1 MRLVKF
7 NAIVLDVR
15 AGKKSI
21 IINEDDANEIGLE
34 LNERALLTADG
45 KSIVCITETTK
56 TLVKRGTVA
65 VYKDVAETLGIE
77 TGSNVDV
84 TYAPAPKSVEFIRKK
99 IMGEKLTE
107 SQINDIIKDLIS
119 NELSDLD
126 IASFLYS
133 VYYRGLDMEEIR
145 NLTVAMLNS
154 GEKLELSGFVV
165 DKHSIG
171 GVPGNKVSLLIIP
184 IVASTD
190 LYIPKTSSR
199 AITSPSGTA
208 DTMSVLANVRFSLKE
223 IKEIVEKT
231 HGCIVW
237 GGALNLAPADDM
249 LIRVENPLRINPR
262 GLMLASVMAKKLAVG
277 AKIVALD
284 IPVGRGTKVAD
295 TADGE
300 RLAKDFVELGTSLG
314 VNVKAGITYGGQP
327 VGRAIGPA
335 LEAREALSALMDP
348 SSASMSLLSK
358 SASLAGI
365 LLDASGISK
374 QGEGYDVA
382 MELLKTGK
390 ALSKFREI
398 IEAQGGNPNVK
409 PDDLPIGTYRHEV
422 IAESDGYVTL
432 VDNESLVQIAR
443 AAGAPTDKGA
453 GIILH
458 QKQGYKVKKGDVLFE
473 IYAERSSKLSDA
485 VNIATYSPPVMI
497 EGMLLKSYP

>member
-1 MRLVKF
+1 VKF
-7 NAIVLDVR
+7 NTAVLDVK

-21 IINEDDANEIGLE
+21 IINEDDASETGLE
-34 LNERALLTADG
+34 LNERARLTVDG
-45 KSIVCITETTK
+45 KSTVCITETTK

-65 VYKDVAETLGIE
+65 IYRDVAEALGLE
-77 TGSNVDV
+77 NGEYVDV
-84 TYAPAPKSVEFIRKK
+84 AYEPSPKSVEVIRKK
-99 IMGEKLTE
+99 IAGEKLSE
-107 SQINDIIKDLIS
+107 NEINGIIGDLIS

-126 IASFLYS
+126 IASFLFS
-133 VYYRGLDMEEIR
+133 VHYKGLDMEEIR
-145 NLTVAMLNS
+145 NLTLAMLNS

-208 DTMSVLANVRFSLKE
+208 DTMSVLANVKFSLKE

-249 LIRVENPLRINPR
+249 LIRVENPLRVNPR
-262 GLMLASVMAKKLAVG
+262 GLMLASVMAKKLGVG

-284 IPVGRGTKVAD
+284 MPVGRGTKVAD
-295 TADGE
+295 MTDGE
-300 RLAKDFVELGTSLG
+300 KLARDFVELGRSLG
-314 VNVKAGITYGGQP
+314 INVRAGLTYGGQP

-335 LEAREALSALMDP
+335 LEAREALAALISP
-348 SSASMSLLSK
+348 NEASMSLLSK

-365 LLDASGISK
+365 ILEASGISQ
-374 QGEGYDVA
+374 QGQGYSTA
-382 MELLKTGK
+382 MDIMRSGK
-390 ALSKFREI
+390 ALSKMKEI
-398 IEAQGGNPNVK
+398 IEAQGGNPDIK
-409 PDDLPIGTYRHEV
+409 PDDLPVGTYRHQV
-422 IAESDGYVTL
+422 VAENDGYVTL
-432 VDNESLVQIAR
+432 VDNESIVQISR
-443 AAGAPTDKGA
+443 AAGTPTDRGA
-453 GIILH
+453 GVVLH

-473 IYAERSSKLSDA
+473 IYAERGSRLSDA
-485 VNIATYSPPVMI
+485 VNLASYSPPIVL
-497 EGMLLKSYP
+497 EGMLLKSYPQ

>member
-1 MRLVKF
+1 MKF
-7 NAIVLDVR
+7 NTVVLDVK

-34 LNERALLTADG
+34 LNERAMLTADG
-45 KSIVCITETTK
+45 KSAVCITETTK

-65 VYKDVAETLGIE
+65 IYRDVAETLGIQ
-77 TGSNVDV
+77 TGSSVEVN
-84 TYAPAPKSVEFIRKK
+84 YEPAPKSVEFIRKK
-99 IMGEKLTE
+99 IMGEKLSE
-107 SQINDIIKDLIS
+107 NQINHIIKDLIS

-126 IASFLYS
+126 IASFLFS
-133 VYYRGLDMEEIR
+133 VYYKGLDMEEIR
-145 NLTVAMLNS
+145 NLTMAMLNS

-208 DTMSVLANVRFSLKE
+208 DTMSVLANVKFSLKE

-262 GLMLASVMAKKLAVG
+262 GLMLASVMAKKLGVG

-284 IPVGRGTKVAD
+284 IPMGRGTKVTD
-295 TADGE
+295 MADGE
-300 RLAKDFVELGTSLG
+300 RLARDFVELGNSLG
-314 VNVKAGITYGGQP
+314 INVRAGLTYGGQP

-335 LEAREALSALMDP
+335 LEAREALSALMNP

-365 LLDASGISK
+365 ILEASGISQ
-374 QGEGYDVA
+374 QGEGYNTA
-382 MELLKTGK
+382 MDILKTGK
-390 ALSKFREI
+390 ALSKIREI

-409 PDDLPIGTYRHEV
+409 PDDLPVGTYKHEV

-432 VDNESLVQIAR
+432 VDNESIVQIAR
-443 AAGAPTDKGA
+443 AAGTPVDRGA

-473 IYAERSSKLSDA
+473 IYAERSSRLSDA
-485 VNIATYSPPVMI
+485 VNLATYSPPVML
-497 EGMLLKSYP
+497 EGMLLKSYPQ